1 VDVERGHLQ
10 AVVYPEFA
18 CRNSTGHS
26 INGSRSMLSRRKLL
40 SAAMASSA
48 FSFGLAARASKAAD
62 DYPNRV
68 IHLIVG
74 YATGGNVD
82 IPARLFAPEL
92 QRILGQPVIIE
103 NRPGASGVP
112 ASEAVSRAAADG
124 YTIIW
129 GTSASH
135 SVSVVAMA
143 PLSFDPVKDFAPI
156 TLISEDPNV
165 IIAANSFPAADSI
178 EAFLAYVKAHP
189 GTPIGTAGPATS
201 GRFAVAL
208 MKPKIGVEL
217 TVVPYKS
224 TGPLLTDLAGNHIPL
239 GITAASTA
247 VPFIKEKTIRAI
259 AMTSLKRSRVLPDV
273 PTFDETVSKGFD
285 AVAWSALFAPPG
297 TPDPIIR
304 KLNAAMKA
312 VSELPAIKKWF
323 DESGLEVPMSSPE
336 ELTSFMKADIE
347 KWVQVAKDNDLK
359 IDMR

>member
-1 VDVERGHLQ
+1 VGGGLRSGR
-10 AVVYPEFA
+10 AA
-18 CRNSTGHS
+18 CRGLTGYP
-26 INGSRSMLSRRKLL
+26 IDGIDIMLSRRKLL
-40 SAAMASSA
+40 SAGVASSA
-48 FSFGLAARASKAAD
+48 VSLGFGSRVLKAAD
-62 DYPNRV
+62 DYPNRG

-82 IPARLFAPEL
+82 VPARLFAPEL

-112 ASEAVSRAAADG
+112 AAEAVAHMASDG

-143 PLSFDPVKDFAPI
+143 PLPFDPVKDFAPI

-165 IIAANSFPAADSI
+165 IVAASSFPAADSI
-178 EAFLAYVKAHP
+178 GAFLAYAKAYP
-189 GTPIGTAGPATS
+189 GTPIGTSGPATS
-201 GRFAVAL
+201 GRFAVEL
-208 MKPKIGVEL
+208 MKPKLGVEL
-217 TVVPYKS
+217 TAVSYKS

-239 GITAASTA
+239 GIMAASTA

-259 AMTSLKRSRVLPDV
+259 ALTSVKRSRVLPDV

-285 AVAWSALFAPPG
+285 AVAWSALFAPSG
-297 TPDPIIR
+297 TPDPIIK
-304 KLNAAMKA
+304 KLNAAMKKA
-312 VSELPAIKKWF
+312 SELPAIKKWLE
-323 DESGLEVPMSSPE
+323 ESGLEVPMSSPE

-347 KWVQVAKDNDLK
+347 KWVQVAKENNLK
-359 IDMR
+359 FEMQ